1 MAYNKVGWK
10 DYPSTDTPIN
20 AANLDH
26 MDAGILENA
35 QTIGD
40 KTKISGIGDGTVA
53 GAIAANN
60 LSLNNCLK
68 SVSDGKKL
76 VADAITAYGYQTA
89 TDASFETI
97 AESAKHMG
105 NVRYNNGYSVGY
117 NAGTSAGNYVQRS
130 ANVTYTLNPNGNN
143 KYGSEQVSFVFPSK
157 VLGVANFTQ
166 TAAICYCYIT
176 NISISNNVVT
186 LTLEHAHGVNSST
199 NTVTLYCNCA
209 S

>member
-1 MAYNKVGWK
+1 MAYKKVGWK

-20 AANLDH
+20 ATNLDH

-143 KYGSEQVSFVFPSK
+143 NYGSEQVSFVFPSK

>member
-1 MAYNKVGWK
+1 M
-10 DYPSTDTPIN
+10 
-20 AANLDH
+20 
-26 MDAGILENA
+26 
-35 QTIGD
+35 
-40 KTKISGIGDGTVA
+40 
-53 GAIAANN
+53 
-60 LSLNNCLK
+60 
-68 SVSDGKKL
+68 